1 MKQFKLSSKRKSSGQ
16 VVVLLIIVLA
26 LLGGAWWW
34 LNSNKEN
41 SAKEGTDFAKEAF
54 QKIGVQ
60 HDINFFNSR
69 LSPQARMNFPASTQ
83 QEFIN
88 EIVKLGAP
96 VRPVDVQGKI
106 EFNSQF
112 FEPHGSFHAR
122 IYYPARYAD
131 MDLTISHP
139 VGRWQIDEIAF
150 IPQTSSPGLDLPPRL
165 HLHLQLRLHRKLH
178 LHLQVRLHRKLH
190 LHLQLHLEL
199 EAKRSQRA
207 RFPQGSGYSN
217 KRSSESRQICDH
229 VSMVSRR
236 ANNSSFA
243 RNVRPV
249 IIASRFSTFG
259 SASLNT

>member
-16 VVVLLIIVLA
+16 VIVLLIIVLA

-41 SAKEGTDFAKEAF
+41 AAKEGTAFARDAI
-54 QKIGVQ
+54 QKIAVQ

-69 LSPQARMNFPASTQ
+69 LSPQARTNFPASTQ
-83 QEFIN
+83 QEFMN

-112 FEPHGSFHAR
+112 FEPHGSFHSR
-122 IYYPARYAD
+122 IYYPDRYAD

-150 IPQTSSPGLDLPPRL
+150 IPQQAGCPRTCICRL
-165 HLHLQLRLHRKLH
+165 HLRLHPQLHLQLQAQPAPASSTCIYSCTWSWRL
-178 LHLQVRLHRKLH
+178 
-190 LHLQLHLEL
+190 E
-199 EAKRSQRA
+199 E
-207 RFPQGSGYSN
+207 
-217 KRSSESRQICDH
+217 
-229 VSMVSRR
+229 VS
-236 ANNSSFA
+236 AA
-243 RNVRPV
+243 LP
-249 IIASRFSTFG
+249 A
-259 SASLNT
+259 

>member
-16 VVVLLIIVLA
+16 VVVVLIIVLA
-26 LLGGAWWW
+26 LLGGAWWY

-41 SAKEGTDFAKEAF
+41 AAREGTAFAKEAF

-60 HDINFFNSR
+60 HDPNFFNSR
-69 LSPQARMNFPASTQ
+69 LGPQARMNFPASAQ
-83 QEFIN
+83 QEFMN

-96 VRPVDVQGKI
+96 VLPVDVQGKI

-150 IPQTSSPGLDLPPRL
+150 IPQREQAAPAPSLVPTVAPEATVAPSPG
-165 HLHLQLRLHRKLH
+165 
-178 LHLQVRLHRKLH
+178 
-190 LHLQLHLEL
+190 
-199 EAKRSQRA
+199 
-207 RFPQGSGYSN
+207 G
-217 KRSSESRQICDH
+217 
-229 VSMVSRR
+229 
-236 ANNSSFA
+236 
-243 RNVRPV
+243 
-249 IIASRFSTFG
+249 
-259 SASLNT
+259 

>member
-1 MKQFKLSSKRKSSGQ
+1 MKQFKLSSKRNSSGQ
-16 VVVLLIIVLA
+16 VVVLVIIVLV

-41 SAKEGTDFAKEAF
+41 SAKEGRDFANEAI
-54 QKIGVQ
+54 QKIAIQ

-69 LSPQARMNFPASTQ
+69 LSPQARMNFPASAQ
-83 QEFIN
+83 QEFMN
-88 EIVKLGAP
+88 EILKLGAS

-150 IPQTSSPGLDLPPRL
+150 IPQREQPAPAPAPAAPSPPSAAPTPESTGAPGTTAAPGTPP
-165 HLHLQLRLHRKLH
+165 
-178 LHLQVRLHRKLH
+178 
-190 LHLQLHLEL
+190 
-199 EAKRSQRA
+199 
-207 RFPQGSGYSN
+207 GSTATPG
-217 KRSSESRQICDH
+217 
-229 VSMVSRR
+229 
-236 ANNSSFA
+236 A
-243 RNVRPV
+243 
-249 IIASRFSTFG
+249 G
-259 SASLNT
+259 G

>member
-1 MKQFKLSSKRKSSGQ
+1 MKKFKLSSKRKSSGQ

-34 LNSNKEN
+34 LNSNKE
-41 SAKEGTDFAKEAF
+41 SAAKEGTAFAKEAI

-60 HDINFFNSR
+60 HDVNFFNSR
-69 LSPQARMNFPASTQ
+69 LSPRARMNFPGSAQ
-83 QEFIN
+83 QEFMN

-131 MDLTISHP
+131 MDITVSHP

-150 IPQTSSPGLDLPPRL
+150 IPQQQPGPGPVPETAPPPPAAPAPQAPPASPGEAAPQAPP
-165 HLHLQLRLHRKLH
+165 
-178 LHLQVRLHRKLH
+178 VSPG
-190 LHLQLHLEL
+190 
-199 EAKRSQRA
+199 APA
-207 RFPQGSGYSN
+207 PQ
-217 KRSSESRQICDH
+217 
-229 VSMVSRR
+229 
-236 ANNSSFA
+236 A
-243 RNVRPV
+243 PP
-249 IIASRFSTFG
+249 ASTG
-259 SASLNT
+259 APGAGG